1 MNSKPVGKASS
12 EILHGRYLAGH
23 DPELIWGWKTPAG
36 RLRAERRANLI
47 MAAAGLKVGKR
58 VLEVGCGTGL
68 FTEKFARSGA
78 QIIAVDISEEL
89 IQLAK
94 KKNLPEN
101 QVRLMVRRF
110 EDCEEEGPFDAV
122 IGSSILHHLEVR
134 QALTRIYALLKP
146 GGIMSFAE
154 PNMLNPQIFV
164 QKNVPAV
171 KRYMGDSPDETAF
184 FKWQIRKILDR
195 CGFVSVSILPFD
207 WLHPYTPR
215 PLIQIVTTVGGVFEK
230 TPVICE
236 FAGSLHITCRRP
248 SDSRSGYQRHI

>member
-1 MNSKPVGKASS
+1 MNSKLNGKASS
-12 EILHGRYLAGH
+12 EIVHGRHLAGH

-36 RLRAERRANLI
+36 KLRAERRANLI
-47 MAAAGLKVGKR
+47 MTAAGLNAGKK

-89 IQLAK
+89 IHLAK

-101 QVRLMVRRF
+101 RVRFMVRPF
-110 EDCEEEGPFDAV
+110 ENCEVEGPFDAV
-122 IGSSILHHLEVR
+122 IGSSILHHLEVQ

-164 QKNVPAV
+164 QKNIPAV
-171 KRYMGDSPDETAF
+171 KRYLGDSPDETAF
-184 FKWQIRKILDR
+184 FKWQIRKMLDR
-195 CGFVSVSILPFD
+195 CGFVSVSVVPFD
-207 WLHPYTPR
+207 WLHPFTPR
-215 PLIQIVTTVGGVFEK
+215 AFIQMVTNFGRVFER

-236 FAGSLHITCRRP
+236 FAGSLHIACRRP
-248 SDSRSGYQRHI
+248 LIGV

>member
-1 MNSKPVGKASS
+1 MNSEPIGKASS
-12 EILHGRYLAGH
+12 EILHGRHLAGH

-36 RLRAERRANLI
+36 SLRAERRANLI
-47 MAAAGLKVGKR
+47 MAAAGLKTGKK

-94 KKNLPEN
+94 KKNLPAN
-101 QVRLMVRRF
+101 QVRFMVRRF
-110 EDCEEEGPFDAV
+110 EDCEVEGPFDAV
-122 IGSSILHHLEVR
+122 IGSSILHHLEVQ
-134 QALTRIYALLKP
+134 QALIRIYALLKP

-164 QKNVPAV
+164 QKNVPAI

-184 FKWQIRKILDR
+184 FKWQIDRILNR
-195 CGFVSVSILPFD
+195 CGFVSVSVIPFD
-207 WLHPYTPR
+207 WLHPFTPR
-215 PLIQIVTTVGGVFEK
+215 PLIPMVNAVGRVLEK
-230 TPVICE
+230 MPVIRE

-248 SDSRSGYQRHI
+248 LIGV